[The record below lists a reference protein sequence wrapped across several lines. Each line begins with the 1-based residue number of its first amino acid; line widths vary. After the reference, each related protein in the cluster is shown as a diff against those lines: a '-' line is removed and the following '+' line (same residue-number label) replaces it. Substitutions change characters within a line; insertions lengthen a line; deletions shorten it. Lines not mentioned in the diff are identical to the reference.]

1 MFIMIGVLI
10 VLIVIILFKMG
21 PVGRFFLAINTMPGP
36 KTILIAQTHTNELK
50 FMRCSDRGRSL
61 RVKKDMYMFLPDFIR
76 SPKDDDERTFNDLLK
91 KPAHIDGKA
100 VYMGAASVSVAS
112 NPHLMDA
119 ISKATEANKDEDG
132 KIIKEDYFLDTL
144 HDGLKATLGK
154 NAIVK
159 KLYILNPFSVQKLAE
174 LMNVVITPQR
184 MEDVWNEGHLA
195 GLNRYKQRDMILL
208 GAILIL
214 TLGMVI
220 MGYWLQRG

>member
-1 MFIMIGVLI
+1 MFIYIGVLI

-21 PVGRFFLAINTMPGP
+21 PVGRFFLKINTMPGP

-100 VYMGAASVSVAS
+100 VYLGAASVSVAS

-119 ISKATEANKDEDG
+119 ISKATE
-132 KIIKEDYFLDTL
+132 KETDDYFLDTL
-144 HDGLKATLGK
+144 HDGLKTTLGK

-214 TLGMVI
+214 TLGIVI